1 MPNRDAYRGA
11 LIDVKACALGR
22 LANYARG
29 DGPMPTVA
37 QSRIQMAKTARMFD
51 RAGPD
56 LMRVEDIKVA
66 GGQGSLKARLYSDQ
80 PKGTASPAMIYYHGG
95 GFVQG
100 DLQTGPVTL

>member
-1 MPNRDAYRGA
+1 MNKIALAAKLLRVHLPAVLARLLMPNRDAYRGA
-11 LIDVKACALGR
+11 LIDVKACALDR

-66 GGQGSLKARLYSDQ
+66 GGYPFPSQR
-80 PKGTASPAMIYYHGG
+80 
-95 GFVQG
+95 
-100 DLQTGPVTL
+100 